1 MELQKVSEEIL
12 NKIHL
17 LEIGRKELKSRGLN
31 KAMHSAEYEKV
42 IGITM
47 LKLKNNSIKTYEEY
61 PCENLPATLIEKVAR
76 LICWEHKLNMD
87 TAEVE
92 YKNAVVGIH
101 AIESEL
107 NGFQSINRVQQDI

>member
-17 LEIGRKELKSRGLN
+17 LEAGRKELKSRGLH
-31 KAMHSAEYEKV
+31 KAANSAEYEKIV
-42 IGITM
+42 GITM
-47 LKLKNNSIKTYEEY
+47 LKLRNNAINEFEGM
-61 PCENLPATLIEKVAR
+61 PCQNLPAGMIEKVAR
-76 LICWEHKLNMD
+76 SICWEHKLNMD

-101 AIESEL
+101 CIESET
-107 NGFQSINRVQQDI
+107 NAYQSINRVQADI

>member
-17 LEIGRKELKSRGLN
+17 LEVGRKELKGRGLN
-31 KAMHSAEYEKV
+31 KAAHSAEYEKV
-42 IGITM
+42 LGITM
-47 LKLKNNSIKTYEEY
+47 LKLRNNAIDEFEGM
-61 PCENLPATLIEKVAR
+61 PCQNLPAGMIEKVAR
-76 LICWEHKLNMD
+76 SICWEAKLNMD

-101 AIESEL
+101 AIESEMNGLQSL
-107 NGFQSINRVQQDI
+107 NKYLTEV